1 MIRSEKKQ
9 FEMTQLSAK
18 QRAAKL
24 ELVDNL
30 TERYVTCFVC
40 DVTWSF
46 TSRHRSPVTWAG
58 LFCESPLIDFCEQ
71 ELT

>member
-30 TERYVTCFVC
+30 TERYVTCFVRLC
-40 DVTWSF
+40 IKSRVLLRHVFCYVTCF
-46 TSRHRSPVTWAG
+46 VTSRV
-58 LFCESPLIDFCEQ
+58 L
-71 ELT
+71 

>member
-30 TERYVTCFVC
+30 TERYVTCI
-40 DVTWSF
+40 
-46 TSRHRSPVTWAG
+46 RSCV
-58 LFCESPLIDFCEQ
+58 L
-71 ELT
+71 

>member
-9 FEMTQLSAK
+9 FEMTQLSSK

-30 TERYVTCFVC
+30 TERLVM
-40 DVTWSF
+40 
-46 TSRHRSPVTWAG
+46 R
-58 LFCESPLIDFCEQ
+58 
-71 ELT
+71 